1 MGIGGRWCL
10 QRPPFFKLFSYNALQ
25 NGVVMK
31 IMLPIA
37 RSDIH
42 VHVNQEDMDALFGKD
57 YKLTY
62 VRELTIPGNYAC
74 AETLKVV
81 GPKGSIKGAVIVA
94 PVRPYTQ
101 VEVSYTDAA
110 VLGLEPPLR
119 ESGDL
124 EDSPG
129 CVLIAPKGRSIQ
141 LKKGVIAAL
150 RHIHMHPDDARE
162 FGVVNGQR
170 VKIRVL
176 GERGLVFENVIIR
189 VSEEYRL
196 EMHIDMDEGRAAK
209 VVDFQLVE
217 LIR

>member
-1 MGIGGRWCL
+1 MGAL
-10 QRPPFFKLFSYNALQ
+10 SMQFPHLLFFSILLAKKV
-25 NGVVMK
+25 GHMK
-31 IMLPIA
+31 TMLPIA

-42 VHVNQEDMDALFGKD
+42 VHLTQSDLDALFGEN

-74 AETLKVV
+74 AETLEVV

-94 PVRPYTQ
+94 PVRKYTQ
-101 VEVSYTDAA
+101 VEVSFTDAA
-110 VLGLEPPLR
+110 VLGLDPPLR

-124 EDSPG
+124 EGSPG
-129 CVLIAPKGRSIQ
+129 CILIGSNGRKIVLE
-141 LKKGVIAAL
+141 KGVIAAL
-150 RHIHMHPDDARE
+150 RHIHMHPDDAKE

-170 VKIRVL
+170 VKIRVP
-176 GERGLVFENVIIR
+176 GERALVFENVIVR

>member
-1 MGIGGRWCL
+1 MQFPHL
-10 QRPPFFKLFSYNALQ
+10 LFFSILLAKK
-25 NGVVMK
+25 VEHMK
-31 IMLPIA
+31 TMLPIA

-42 VHVNQEDMDALFGKD
+42 VHLTQSDLDALFGEN

-74 AETLKVV
+74 AETLEVV

-94 PVRPYTQ
+94 PVRKYTQ
-101 VEVSYTDAA
+101 VEVSFTDAA
-110 VLGLEPPLR
+110 VLGLDPPLR

-124 EDSPG
+124 EGSPG
-129 CVLIAPKGRSIQ
+129 CILIGSNGRKIVLE
-141 LKKGVIAAL
+141 KGVIAAL
-150 RHIHMHPDDARE
+150 RHIHMHPDDAKE

-170 VKIRVL
+170 VKIRVP
-176 GERGLVFENVIIR
+176 GERALVFENVIVR